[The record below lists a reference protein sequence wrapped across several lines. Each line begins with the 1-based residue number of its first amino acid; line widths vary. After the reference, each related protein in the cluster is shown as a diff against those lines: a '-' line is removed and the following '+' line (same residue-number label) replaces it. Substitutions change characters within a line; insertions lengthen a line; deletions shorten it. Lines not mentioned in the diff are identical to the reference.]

1 MNCYVFDKLTG
12 KGCDVVCIRI
22 ARDTAI
28 VYLVEIKSCNFSI
41 KDANKVVEQ
50 ISFAENYIKDNK
62 DKFELENVREPKFVK
77 IFIHESKGS
86 CRIDGRAK
94 NYILRMAD
102 IKFIEL
108 KNLKNYN
115 DSESVIELVRQ
126 IYNFYRR
133 NKS

>member
-22 ARDTAI
+22 AGDTAI
-28 VYLVEIKSCNFSI
+28 VYLAEIKSCNFSI

-62 DKFELENVREPKFVK
+62 DKFELENVRKLKFVK

-86 CRIDGRAK
+86 CRIDSRAK
-94 NYILRMAD
+94 NYILRNAK
-102 IKFIEL
+102 ISFIEL
-108 KNLKNYN
+108 KNLKN
-115 DSESVIELVRQ
+115 DESVVKLIRR
-126 IYNFYRR
+126 IYNFYK
-133 NKS
+133 KSKD

>member
-1 MNCYVFDKLTG
+1 LNCYVFDKLTG

-28 VYLVEIKSCNFSI
+28 VYLAEIKSCNFSI

-62 DKFELENVREPKFVK
+62 NDFELENVRKLKFVK
-77 IFIHESKGS
+77 IFIHESKRS
-86 CRIDGRAK
+86 CSIDSRAK
-94 NYILRMAD
+94 NYILRKAD

-108 KNLKNYN
+108 KNLENY
-115 DSESVIELVRQ
+115 SESIVKLIRQ
-126 IYNFYRR
+126 IYNFYKK
-133 NKS
+133 NKD